1 MNSYGRLFRVT
12 LWGESHGGGIGVSID
27 GAGVGVALS
36 EADFL
41 ADLDRRRS
49 GAKGT
54 TPRKESDTP
63 RVVSGLFNGYT
74 TGAPLTVLFEN
85 ENTISRD
92 YSNLTRHFRPS
103 HADRVASVKYGGYQD
118 YRGGGHFSGR
128 ITLPLVAAGV
138 VAKKVLGDGVDVS
151 SELIEL
157 RDSKDKSLF
166 NDIVEHAVKSHDSV
180 GGVIECRV
188 KGIPTGLGEPF
199 FDSVESVLSHLLFS
213 VPAVKGVEFGSG
225 FESTRM
231 MGSENNDM
239 IIDANGTTES
249 NHAGGING
257 GISNGNEIVVRVAVK
272 PTPSIATKQMTYNTA
287 SGEVEELVIKGRHDA
302 CIALRAGVVIEA
314 AVAIGLADLML
325 TARL

>member
-138 VAKKVLGDGVDVS
+138 VAKKVLGEGVDVS